1 MIELNITF
9 VILVANFLLLM
20 FILNKKLFK
29 PMLDHLEKRDDGIK
43 GSLKNAKEMEEI
55 SEKKIQEY
63 KLKIQESRKN
73 ILAEQNILRDQALE
87 QQKEVLKSTR
97 QTGESK
103 VLQTKNEVNQQLET
117 VRGEFS
123 KIASVIASE
132 ISGVI
137 LGRKDKKN

>member
-29 PMLDHLEKRDDGIK
+29 PMIDHLEKRDYEIK
-43 GSLKNAKEMEEI
+43 GSFKNAKEMEDR
-55 SEKKIQEY
+55 SEEKMQEY

-87 QQKEVLKSTR
+87 QQKQVLKSTR
-97 QTGESK
+97 QTGEAKIS
-103 VLQTKNEVNQQLET
+103 QTKNEVNQQLEA

-123 KIASVIASE
+123 KIASAIASE
-132 ISGVI
+132 ISSVI
-137 LGRKDKKN
+137 LVRKDKKN

>member
-1 MIELNITF
+1 VIELNITF
-9 VILVANFLLLM
+9 FILVANFLLLM

-29 PMLDHLEKRDDGIK
+29 PMIDHLEQRDNEIK
-43 GSLKNAKEMEEI
+43 GSFNNAKKMEET
-55 SEKKIQEY
+55 SEKKLQEY
-63 KLKIQESRKN
+63 NLNIKESKKN
-73 ILAEQNILRDQALE
+73 VLAEQNILRDQALE

-97 QTGESK
+97 QTGEAK
-103 VLQTKNEVNQQLET
+103 VLQVKNEVNQQLEA

-132 ISGVI
+132 ISGMV

>member
-9 VILVANFLLLM
+9 VILVANFFLLM

-29 PMLDHLEKRDDGIK
+29 PMIAHLEKRDSEIK
-43 GSLKNAKEMEEI
+43 GSFKNAKEMEDR
-55 SEKKIQEY
+55 SEKKMQEY

-73 ILAEQNILRDQALE
+73 VLAEQNILRDQALE

-97 QTGESK
+97 QTGEAK
-103 VLQTKNEVNQQLET
+103 VLQVKNEVNQQLEA

-132 ISGVI
+132 ISGMV